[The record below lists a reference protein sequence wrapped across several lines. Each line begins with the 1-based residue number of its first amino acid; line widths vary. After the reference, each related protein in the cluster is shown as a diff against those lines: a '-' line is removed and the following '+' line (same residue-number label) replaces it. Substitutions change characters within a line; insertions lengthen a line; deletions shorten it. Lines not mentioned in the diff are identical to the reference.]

1 MEEQW
6 KWRGGRCFELGQL
19 SQTISYVPKINES
32 RCNVHAG
39 QVIRGKKIYLV
50 VGKTLP
56 APSIPTKNLI
66 MNSV

>member
-32 RCNVHAG
+32 RCTHG
-39 QVIRGKKIYLV
+39 SSDSREKIYLV
-50 VGKTLP
+50 VGKTRA
-56 APSIPTKNLI
+56 APSPTKNLI